1 MKEMR
6 MGESETRF
14 AKIIWQNEPITT
26 KQMIKLC
33 EQELGWKRTTTY
45 TVLKNLCE
53 KGIFQVQDS
62 IVTSLVSRKEFF
74 ATQSEK
80 FVELSFDGSL
90 PQFLVAFAER
100 KALTQEEVDAI
111 QQFINSFGEDAPS

>member
-14 AKIIWQNEPITT
+14 AKIIWQTEPITT

-111 QQFINSFGEDAPS
+111 QQFINSFGEDTPS

>member
-14 AKIIWQNEPITT
+14 AKIIWQNEPVTT

-74 ATQSEK
+74 AAQSEK

-111 QQFINSFGEDAPS
+111 QQFINSFGEDTPS